1 MQLGHDK
8 VTCKQVQV
16 RCRYLNQI
24 LLVLFVL
31 LLTVDVQA
39 DDYLDSLEAEVGKV
53 ENHSFDDSVE
63 PKAEP
68 NAEDEVL
75 LRHEFEQHLSQKN
88 KGSYTLY
95 KKLPERSRQE
105 VYEEFTQ
112 GASMSQIRRMIV
124 DRILQR

>member
-1 MQLGHDK
+1 MRLGHNK
-8 VTCKQVQV
+8 VTCKQVQEH
-16 RCRYLNQI
+16 RRYLNQI
-24 LLVLFVL
+24 LLVLLVSL
-31 LLTVDVQA
+31 LALDVQA
-39 DDYLDSLEAEVGKV
+39 DDYLDSLEAEVDKV

-63 PKAEP
+63 SKAEP
-68 NAEDEVL
+68 DAEDEVL

-112 GASMSQIRRMIV
+112 GASMSQIRRTIV